1 MFGVQSL
8 VTLPLKKKKKK
19 KKPIFARHLYFRE
32 FTMALRAM
40 LVFFIVSQ
48 LIWLHMLTIFVLLV
62 VLKVLK

>member
-8 VTLPLKKKKKK
+8 VTLPLKKKK

-40 LVFFIVSQ
+40 LVFFIVS
-48 LIWLHMLTIFVLLV
+48 
-62 VLKVLK
+62 